1 MRVEAL
7 RESMVQSN
15 IDGFVISNRKNIFY
29 LTGFMDIAGAA
40 LHLLV
45 PLDGD
50 ATLLTKPLS
59 FTAASESARNCDVQA
74 IGIKEKMVD
83 RLLLEMRTHRIS
95 RLCFDDL
102 AISTYVA
109 LGRSLS
115 EASLTQRQELI
126 WALRRTK
133 DECEIMSIREA
144 AKLADV
150 GVETGIEAIKPGVR
164 EYEVAAE
171 LEYAMRIRGSKGTAF
186 ETVIASGSRSALPH
200 GICGDRVI
208 REGDL
213 VVLDLG
219 AIYGEYRSDITRTVV
234 AGTPS
239 PKQLRMLHIVAET
252 QDTAFSQIHAGRPT
266 RDVDAVAR
274 GILAGEGYDRYFI
287 HGLGHGVGL
296 DIHEPPTLSPQSR
309 EVLEPGNVVTV
320 EPGIYI
326 ADFGGVRIEDT
337 ICVNEATGEKLT
349 KASYHLPEK

>member
-7 RESMVQSN
+7 RETMVQAD
-15 IDGFVISNRKNIFY
+15 IDGYVVSNRKNIYY

-40 LHLLV
+40 LHMLI

-50 ATLLTKPLS
+50 ATLITKPLS
-59 FTAASESARNCDVQA
+59 FTAASAAARNCHVQA
-74 IGIKEKMVD
+74 VGIEEKIAD
-83 RLLLEMRTHRIS
+83 RLLPELQAHGTS
-95 RLCFDDL
+95 RLGFDDL
-102 AISTYVA
+102 SIPTYVTLARA
-109 LGRSLS
+109 LGRGN
-115 EASLTQRQELI
+115 LTQRQEMI

-133 DECEIMSIREA
+133 DAREIASMRGA

-171 LEYAMRIRGSKGTAF
+171 LEYAMRVRGSKGTAF
-186 ETVIASGSRSALPH
+186 ETVVASGPRSALPH

-208 REGDL
+208 RDGDL

-219 AIYGEYRSDITRTVV
+219 AVCGEYRSDVTRTVV

-239 PKQLRMLHIVAET
+239 PTQRRLLRIVSET
-252 QDTAFSQIHAGRPT
+252 QETAFSQIHVGKPT

-274 GILAGEGYDRYFI
+274 GVLAGEDCGRYFI

-309 EVLEPGNVVTV
+309 EVLERGNVVTV

-326 ADFGGVRIEDT
+326 PEFGGVRIEDT
-337 ICVNEATGEKLT
+337 VYVDDVSGEKLT
-349 KASYHLPEK
+349 RAGYHLSE

>member
-1 MRVEAL
+1 MRVGAL
-7 RESMVQSN
+7 REAMAQAEIEGYVVS
-15 IDGFVISNRKNIFY
+15 DRKNIYY

-59 FTAASESARNCDVQA
+59 FTAASEAARNCHVQA
-74 IGIKEKMVD
+74 VGIEEKMRD
-83 RLLLEMRTHRIS
+83 RLLQELQAHDAR
-95 RLCFDDL
+95 RLGFDDL
-102 AISTYVA
+102 AIPMHVALERA
-109 LGRSLS
+109 LGR
-115 EASLTQRQELI
+115 ANLTQRQELI
-126 WALRRTK
+126 WSLRRTK
-133 DECEIMSIREA
+133 DASEIASMREA

-164 EYEVAAE
+164 EFEVAAE
-171 LEYAMRIRGSKGTAF
+171 LEYAMRVRGSQGTAF
-186 ETVIASGSRSALPH
+186 ETVVASGPRSALPH
-200 GICGDRVI
+200 GMSRDRVI

-219 AIYGEYRSDITRTVV
+219 AVCGEYRSDITRTVV

-239 PKQLRMLHIVAET
+239 PTQCRLLRIVAET
-252 QDTAFSQIHAGRPT
+252 QDTAFSYIRAR
-266 RDVDAVAR
+266 RAAREVDAVAR
-274 GILAGEGYDRYFI
+274 EALARTDYGRYFI

-309 EVLEPGNVVTV
+309 EVLESGNVVTV

-326 ADFGGVRIEDT
+326 PDFGGVRIEDT
-337 ICVNEATGEKLT
+337 VRVDDAAGEKVT
-349 KASYHLPEK
+349 RAGYHLP